1 MGAKALYTDTKNKI
15 INALIEEKDIE
26 SLNKLD
32 KDRQEYLK
40 YSGGWKKVNLDEYL
54 SQFDIVD
61 DTFNMVTGKRKIS
74 FFTDGKEYEIVC
86 AVGASYFRIIQCDY
100 IDSSGRKHGKV
111 YVNLDLKEPRIP
123 SNLRGKDAKAE
134 RNRLTHF
141 KMTYKK
147 GK

>member
-74 FFTDGKEYEIVC
+74 FF
-86 AVGASYFRIIQCDY
+86 
-100 IDSSGRKHGKV
+100 H
-111 YVNLDLKEPRIP
+111 
-123 SNLRGKDAKAE
+123 
-134 RNRLTHF
+134 
-141 KMTYKK
+141 
-147 GK
+147 